1 MDEKVIVITGA
12 SSGIG
17 AATAEAAAKRGH
29 KVVLA
34 ARRAGALEQV
44 ADRIGEEAVCVTTD
58 VTNRKDVERLRDTAI
73 QHFGHID
80 VWINNA
86 GRGLSRAVL
95 DVTDADL
102 DEMMLVN
109 VKSALYGMQAV
120 VPHFQSRRR
129 GHIINLNS
137 MLGRLPL
144 AGIRS
149 AYNAAKHALTA
160 LTTNLRVDLRAE
172 FPQIHV
178 SSVFPGVVATDF
190 GKNAIGGGPDSRS
203 IPNAQPVEEV
213 AEVIADLIE
222 YPRAEV
228 YTRSVYHDMVKQYF
242 TADDVAEVES
252 KPPFTPA
259 NVALASR

>member
-17 AATAEAAAKRGH
+17 AFTAEEVAKRGH

-34 ARRAGALEQV
+34 ARRADALEQV
-44 ADRIGEEAVCVTTD
+44 AERIGEEAFVVPTD
-58 VTNRKDVERLRDTAI
+58 VTSRQSVEALRDAAI
-73 QHFGHID
+73 GHFGHVD

-95 DVTDADL
+95 DLTDADF

-109 VKSALYGMQAV
+109 VKSALYGMQAIT
-120 VPHFQSRRR
+120 PHFQSRRR
-129 GHIINLNS
+129 GHIINVNS

-160 LTTNLRVDLRAE
+160 LTANLRIDLRDE
-172 FPQIHV
+172 FPEITV
-178 SSVFPGVVATDF
+178 STVFPGVVATDF
-190 GKNAIGGGPDSRS
+190 GKNALGGGPDSRK

-213 AEVIADLIE
+213 GKVIANLIE
-222 YPRAEV
+222 HPRAEV
-228 YTRSVYHDMVKQYF
+228 YTRPMYHDMVKQYF
-242 TADDVAEVES
+242 TADDVSEIEA
-252 KPPFTPA
+252 KPPFAPA
-259 NVALASR
+259 SASLVAK

>member
-1 MDEKVIVITGA
+1 MDERVIVITGA

-17 AATAEAAAKRGH
+17 AATAEAVAKRGH

-34 ARRAGALEQV
+34 ARRAEALEEV
-44 ADRIGEEAVCVTTD
+44 ADRIGEEALVVTTD
-58 VTNRKDVERLRDTAI
+58 VTQRKEVERLRDTAI
-73 QHFGHID
+73 RHFGHID

-86 GRGLSRAVL
+86 GRGLSRPVL
-95 DVTDADL
+95 EVTDADL
-102 DEMMLVN
+102 DEMILVN

-129 GHIINLNS
+129 GHIINVNS

-160 LTTNLRVDLRAE
+160 LTANLRIDLRAE

-178 SSVFPGVVATDF
+178 STVFPGVVATDF
-190 GKNAIGGGPDSRS
+190 GKNALGGGPDSRN

-213 AEVIADLIE
+213 AVVIADLIE
-222 YPRAEV
+222 NPRAEV
-228 YTRSVYHDMVKQYF
+228 YTRPMYHDMVKQYY
-242 TADDVAEVES
+242 TADDVTEVEA

-259 NVALASR
+259 SVALAAK

>member
-12 SSGIG
+12 SGGIG
-17 AATAEAAAKRGH
+17 AAAAEEVAKRGH

-34 ARRAGALEQV
+34 ARRKEALEEV
-44 ADRIGEEAVCVTTD
+44 AERIGEEALVVTAD
-58 VTNRKDVERLRDTAI
+58 VTKRKDVERLRDTAI
-73 QHFGHID
+73 QHFGHVD

-86 GRGLSRAVL
+86 GRGMSRAVL
-95 DVTDADL
+95 EVTDADF

-120 VPHFQSRRR
+120 VPHFQSRKR
-129 GHIINLNS
+129 GHIINVNS

-160 LTTNLRVDLRAE
+160 LTANLRIDLRAE
-172 FPQIHV
+172 FPDISV
-178 SSVFPGVVATDF
+178 STVFPGVVATDF
-190 GKNAIGGGPDSRS
+190 GKNALGGGPDSRQV
-203 IPNAQPVEEV
+203 PNAQPVEEV
-213 AEVIADLIE
+213 AQVIADLIE
-222 YPRAEV
+222 NPRAEV
-228 YTRSVYHDMVKQYF
+228 YTRPMYHEMVKQYF
-242 TADDVAEVES
+242 TADDVAEVEA

-259 NVALASR
+259 SAMLAAK

>member
-17 AATAEAAAKRGH
+17 AAVAEEVAKRGH

-34 ARRAGALEQV
+34 ARRAEALEEV
-44 ADRIGEEAVCVTTD
+44 AERIGDEALVVQTD
-58 VTNRKDVERLRDTAI
+58 VTKRDEVEHLRDAAMR
-73 QHFGHID
+73 HFGHID

-95 DVTDADL
+95 DITDADF

-109 VKSALYGMQAV
+109 VKSALYGMQAIT
-120 VPHFQSRRR
+120 PHFQQRRR
-129 GHIINLNS
+129 GHIINVNS

-160 LTTNLRVDLRAE
+160 LTGNLRIDLRAE
-172 FPQIHV
+172 FPEIHV

-190 GKNAIGGGPDSRS
+190 GKNALGGGPDSRQ

-213 AEVIADLIE
+213 AQVIAELIE
-222 YPRAEV
+222 NPCAEV
-228 YTRSVYHDMVKQYF
+228 YSRPMYREMVKQYF
-242 TADDVAEVES
+242 AADDVAEIEL
-252 KPPFTPA
+252 KPPFAPA
-259 NVALASR
+259 SVSLATR